1 MELYAD
7 ILKHLLMN
15 EKIEVRFPD
24 LKTDSAELVESVCY
38 QILRKI
44 KEIIEDDR
52 LDDEICY
59 LKIEQIICALEEI
72 GSSGGYRHDF
82 G

>member
-38 QILRKI
+38 QTLRKI